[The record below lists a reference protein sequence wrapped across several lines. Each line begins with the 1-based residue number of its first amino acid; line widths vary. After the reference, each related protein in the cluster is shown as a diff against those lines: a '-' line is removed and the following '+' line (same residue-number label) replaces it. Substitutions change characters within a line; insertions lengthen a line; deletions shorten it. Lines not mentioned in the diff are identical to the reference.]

1 MVDKTKESLKV
12 KFDDYSVYHD
22 QDDKLDLVVAVH
34 AKLGPN
40 LTNNNTFQGLVGLR
54 VPQLQKKDLIS
65 GKQKQ
70 LNLDEERMNP
80 TILTKA
86 DSFRHHHGISGRV
99 TKSPRPPLKY
109 FAYFAHSAYEDI

>member
-1 MVDKTKESLKV
+1 MDKTKESLKI
-12 KFDDYSVYHD
+12 KFDNYSVYHD

-34 AKLGPN
+34 TKLGPN

-54 VPQLQKKDLIS
+54 VPQLEKKDLIS
-65 GKQKQ
+65 RKQKQ

-86 DSFRHHHGISGRV
+86 DSFCHHHGISGRV
-99 TKSPRPPLKY
+99 TKSPRPPLK
-109 FAYFAHSAYEDI
+109 